1 MLLQENRIKLD
12 ERIDKETDYE
22 QWRNANSIIAA
33 IKMAEGY
40 DFIVENSKITGIM
53 YSKLFT
59 DWEKEEGSDKVA
71 VSFKEDSIISQ
82 ELHSFLR
89 NYLTIIIP
97 YSEEKIE
104 EYIQNFGGIIIY
116 E

>member
-1 MLLQENRIKLD
+1 
-12 ERIDKETDYE
+12 
-22 QWRNANSIIAA
+22 
-33 IKMAEGY
+33 
-40 DFIVENSKITGIM
+40 M

-59 DWEKEEGSDKVA
+59 DWEEEEGSDKVA

-89 NYLTIIIP
+89 NYLTTIIP
-97 YSEEKIE
+97 YSKEKIE

>member
-1 MLLQENRIKLD
+1 MLLQESRIKLD
-12 ERIDKETDYE
+12 EKINKETGYE

-40 DFIVENSKITGIM
+40 NFIVENSKITGIM

-59 DWEKEEGSDKVA
+59 DWEEEGSYKVA